1 MHTIIRRRVDRTV
14 VASLPTIVL
23 LFFFLAGR
31 AAASD
36 APGSLDLAA
45 FAPWSEGN
53 TVVNGSET
61 LVAAHTDPALALLPP
76 TTSVAREMTVP
87 AVQRFY
93 VTSIVG
99 GSFFVVTA
107 DNTPSPSLT
116 AGGALGVAVERENG
130 RIRLEVE
137 GRYRDFVEQTYLG
150 FNENYS
156 ALDPTAVGT
165 MQARTYGGWSALA
178 NVWRDFRFT
187 DHVDLYAG
195 GGIGAA
201 GFQTE
206 FQRIDATNPAPRTDR
221 YITGY
226 AWQVGVGGIW
236 NLSDRVAID
245 ASYRIF
251 GVGWTITR
259 EDVAF
264 GFLRSEIL
272 LSLRIYEPFR
282 GLLR

>member
-1 MHTIIRRRVDRTV
+1 MGAPCCRSTTWRGVAAVAGVVLAGVV
-14 VASLPTIVL
+14 VAGP
-23 LFFFLAGR
+23 
-31 AAASD
+31 AAADD
-36 APGSLDLAA
+36 AAPPLDLTA
-45 FAPWSEGN
+45 FAPWSTGLSLSDGHAE
-53 TVVNGSET
+53 
-61 LVAAHTDPALALLPP
+61 LVTADDDSPLALLPP
-76 TTSVAREMTVP
+76 TTSVASAMTAP
-87 AVQRFY
+87 STRRFY

-107 DNTPSPSLT
+107 DNTPSSSLT
-116 AGGALGVAVERENG
+116 AGGALGLAIERENG

-150 FNENYS
+150 FNENVS
-156 ALDPTAVGT
+156 PLDPTPVGT

-187 DHVDLYAG
+187 EHVDLYAG

-206 FQRIDATNPAPRTDR
+206 FQRIDVTNPAPRTDR

-226 AWQVGVGGIW
+226 AWQIGVGGIW

-245 ASYRIF
+245 TSYRIF
-251 GVGWTITR
+251 GVGWTVTR